1 MRVLCLSNG
10 HGEDLI
16 GLRIIKAMQAL
27 PNAPEIDVLPIV
39 GEGGV
44 YQAAGFPLIGKVQTM
59 PSGGFIYM
67 DGKQLARDIQGGL
80 VKLTLTQIEAVQ
92 HWAKQ
97 PEALGVV
104 AVGDIVPMLF
114 AWRSGLPFA
123 FVGTAKS
130 EYYLRDENDWLVRK
144 SWWDDRLALLTGS
157 VYYPW
162 ERWMMQR
169 RNCRGIFPRD
179 RITAEN
185 LQRLGLPAF
194 DLGNPMMDGLDW
206 SGAKTPRVL
215 TLALVPGSRLPEAY
229 ANWALILQAIDRLGD
244 KLQQPVHFLVAL
256 AGGVDQGKI
265 AETLGFWRKSEGIY
279 SQGLSERKMTLEF
292 MPGRFAEVAGRADAA
307 IALAGTAT
315 EQLVGLGKP
324 VVTISGAGPQFTP
337 AFAEAQTRLLGE
349 SIIWVSQ
356 PESVSDGL
364 KQVLADSDRLQSIG
378 KNGLRRMGSPGAAQR
393 IAQQIIQEFT
403 PP

>member
-39 GEGGV
+39 GEGSA
-44 YQAAGFPLIGKVQTM
+44 YQTAGFPLIGQVQTM

-92 HWAKQ
+92 NWAKQ
-97 PEALGVV
+97 PDALGVL

-144 SWWDDRLALLTGS
+144 SWWDDRLAQLTGS

-169 RNCRGIFPRD
+169 RNCRGIFPR
-179 RITAEN
+179 EP
-185 LQRLGLPAF
+185 PAF
-194 DLGNPMMDGLDW
+194 
-206 SGAKTPRVL
+206 
-215 TLALVPGSRLPEAY
+215 
-229 ANWALILQAIDRLGD
+229 
-244 KLQQPVHFLVAL
+244 
-256 AGGVDQGKI
+256 
-265 AETLGFWRKSEGIY
+265 
-279 SQGLSERKMTLEF
+279 
-292 MPGRFAEVAGRADAA
+292 
-307 IALAGTAT
+307 
-315 EQLVGLGKP
+315 
-324 VVTISGAGPQFTP
+324 GPTCF
-337 AFAEAQTRLLGE
+337 
-349 SIIWVSQ
+349 
-356 PESVSDGL
+356 
-364 KQVLADSDRLQSIG
+364 
-378 KNGLRRMGSPGAAQR
+378 
-393 IAQQIIQEFT
+393 
-403 PP
+403 